1 MGAVP
6 APFGFGLWTSHFTP
20 IVLGAPTVVSRRF
33 NPTNALAAIAQ
44 HGVTVLCCVS
54 TQFLM
59 ILNDPHLS
67 DEDLASL
74 RVMFTGG
81 EAVPTSR
88 AEQFESLTGCCVLQF
103 YGSNET
109 GLLSGTRI
117 TDPSWVRFETA
128 GRIEPDMLVEL
139 YDVSG
144 SERVERE
151 GRPAGKGPAT
161 CLGYLDAE
169 ANKQLFTAEGWMLMG
184 DLCSIDENGIL
195 RVTGRTSDI
204 IIRGGKNISAGQVE
218 DEVCSHPA
226 VALAAAVATP
236 DEIFGERVLVFVEL
250 HDGAEPLT
258 IDGLRSFLLDR
269 GTSVELIPEV
279 LEVMAVL
286 PRSSGA
292 KIAKGEL
299 NAIVRARSTPRQ

>member
-1 MGAVP
+1 
-6 APFGFGLWTSHFTP
+6 
-20 IVLGAPTVVSRRF
+20 
-33 NPTNALAAIAQ
+33 
-44 HGVTVLCCVS
+44 
-54 TQFLM
+54 
-59 ILNDPHLS
+59 
-67 DEDLASL
+67 
-74 RVMFTGG
+74 MFTGG
-81 EAVPTSR
+81 EVVPATR

-117 TDPSWVRFETA
+117 TDSGWVRFQTA
-128 GRIEPDMLVEL
+128 GRIEADMHVRL
-139 YDVSG
+139 YDPSG
-144 SERVERE
+144 SERVEHE

-161 CLGYLDAE
+161 CLGYLDTA
-169 ANKQLFTAEGWMLMG
+169 ANSQLFTSDGWMLMG
-184 DLCSIDENGIL
+184 DLCTIDDDGVL

-218 DEVCSHPA
+218 DEVCSHPT

-250 HDGAEPLT
+250 HDDAEPLT
-258 IDGLRSFLLDR
+258 IDDLRTFLLDR
-269 GTSVELIPEV
+269 GTSVELIPEA
-279 LEVMAVL
+279 LEVMAEL